1 MTAAQNS
8 CFLADETATDEFGTL
23 LARLSK
29 SRGVITLRG
38 VPGSGKTTLCR
49 ALIRALGH
57 QGAVK
62 SPTYT
67 LVEPYELAG
76 GRVLH
81 YDLYRLVDPEE
92 IDYLGMRDFL
102 DADSLT
108 LIEWPENGGSL
119 LPPVDLDLE
128 LSVEGKGRRLS
139 WQAGT
144 PAGAL
149 LAAALNSHFQTE
161 PKPLQT

>member
-1 MTAAQNS
+1 MMAAENS
-8 CFLADETATDEFGTL
+8 CFLADETVTDEFGIL
-23 LARLSK
+23 LARLCK

-76 GRVLH
+76 ERVLH
-81 YDLYRLVDPEE
+81 YDLYRLVNPEE
-92 IDYLGMRDFL
+92 LDYLGMRDFL
-102 DADSLT
+102 DADTLT
-108 LIEWPENGGSL
+108 LIEWPENGGTL
-119 LPPVDLDLE
+119 LPPVDLELDLR
-128 LSVEGKGRRLS
+128 VEGRGRRLH
-139 WQAGT
+139 WRAGT
-144 PAGAL
+144 PAGAQ
-149 LAAALNSHFQTE
+149 LAEALTRHFPAEPGPSQT
-161 PKPLQT
+161 

>member
-1 MTAAQNS
+1 MTATQNT
-8 CFLADETATDEFGTL
+8 CFLADETATDGFGTL
-23 LARLSK
+23 LAQLGK
-29 SRGVITLRG
+29 GRGVITLRG

-81 YDLYRLVDPEE
+81 YDLYRLADPEE
-92 IDYLGMRDFL
+92 LDYLGMRDFL
-102 DADSLT
+102 DADTLT

-119 LPPVDLDLE
+119 LPPVDLELD
-128 LSVEGKGRRLS
+128 LSVEGRGRRLY
-139 WQAGT
+139 WRAGT
-144 PAGAL
+144 PAGAQ
-149 LAAALNSHFQTE
+149 LAEALIGHVQAQPRPSQT
-161 PKPLQT
+161 